1 MLFKLKEAIQ
11 EKSESKILMIM
22 RRVGDAFPDQLN
34 EAVINEMEPL
44 IKTIEKLSETLSD
57 SESKTRA
64 VKVIDLWWKKI
75 DVGNSKNVLSQRQM
89 MDEKIR
95 ELKNSGEK
103 NKFEEN
109 KKPMNFIDATRS
121 VPGKSR
127 RK

>member
-1 MLFKLKEAIQ
+1 
-11 EKSESKILMIM
+11 MIM